1 MSQNIEND
9 KTRYESNQELQ
20 HQIEVMRAQ
29 KDIEL
34 SGPIEQVN
42 NYIQALS
49 RIYEIAEEVAAM
61 TARLEQLEQDVIKE
75 IEK

>member
-1 MSQNIEND
+1 MRAI
-9 KTRYESNQELQ
+9 NQELQ

-49 RIYEIAEEVAAM
+49 RLYEIAEEVGAM
-61 TARLEQLEQDVIKE
+61 TARLDQLEQDVMKE